1 MKENYLPL
9 NLQFF
14 ADGEE
19 PTGALEMENAEPSE
33 PTTEELTPNTEP
45 STEPT
50 GNEPTPQDDTP
61 PTSVQS
67 SEDDARYA
75 AARRRAEMDYQ
86 EKQKQTDNWYA
97 TKFAGYANPITNQP
111 IRSEQDYRDAL
122 DAQEVVKQ
130 RQELQS
136 KGIDPDMLSQI
147 VNQQVESNPVVRQ
160 AQEVMQRTIQKQ
172 SDQMITEDIKEI
184 MRIDPSIKGIE
195 DIAKLPNIG
204 QILNLTREK
213 GLNFSEAFKLANMD
227 SLINNKAVSA
237 KQAAINN
244 IKGTQHLNATNN
256 INSASDSSVD
266 IPSSELSNWQDAY
279 PNLSMA
285 ELKKKYNQTL

>member
-1 MKENYLPL
+1 MEKKLYPL

-19 PTGALEMENAEPSE
+19 LGANETDTADQSE
-33 PTTEELTPNTEP
+33 VATEEQTTDTEP
-45 STEPT
+45 SEPT

-61 PTSVQS
+61 PTPVQS
-67 SEDDARYA
+67 PED
-75 AARRRAEMDYQ
+75 
-86 EKQKQTDNWYA
+86 N
-97 TKFAGYANPITNQP
+97 TKFATARRQAEREFTERQKSVDLEYQRRFSGYVNPLTNQP
-111 IRSEQDYRDAL
+111 IRSQKDYLDAL

-130 RQELQS
+130 RQELQE

-147 VNQQVESNPVVRQ
+147 VSRQVENNPVVRQ

-184 MRIDPSIKGIE
+184 MRIDPSINGIE

-266 IPSSELSNWQDAY
+266 IPSSELTNWQDAY

>member
-1 MKENYLPL
+1 MQAKQSQVDNY
-9 NLQFF
+9 
-14 ADGEE
+14 
-19 PTGALEMENAEPSE
+19 
-33 PTTEELTPNTEP
+33 
-45 STEPT
+45 
-50 GNEPTPQDDTP
+50 
-61 PTSVQS
+61 
-67 SEDDARYA
+67 
-75 AARRRAEMDYQ
+75 
-86 EKQKQTDNWYA
+86 YA
-97 TKFAGYANPITNQP
+97 TKFAGYTNPLTNQP

-122 DAQEVVKQ
+122 DAQEVVQQ

-160 AQEVMQRTIQKQ
+160 AQEVMQRTINDQ
-172 SDQMITEDIKEI
+172 SNQMITEDLKEI
-184 MRIDPSIKGIE
+184 MRIDPSVKSID
-195 DIAKLPNIG
+195 DIAKLPNVS
-204 QILNLTREK
+204 QILSLTQTGMR
-213 GLNFSEAFKLANMD
+213 FSDAYKVANMD
-227 SLINNKAVSA
+227 SLINNKAGAA

-266 IPSSELSNWQDAY
+266 IPSSELTNWQDAY

>member
-1 MKENYLPL
+1 MKENILPL

-19 PTGALEMENAEPSE
+19 LGENVVETAEPSE
-33 PTTEELTPNTEP
+33 PTTEESTTETEP
-45 STEPT
+45 SEPT
-50 GNEPTPQDDTP
+50 QQDDTQQ
-61 PTSVQS
+61 TSVQS
-67 SEDDARYA
+67 TEDNAKFA
-75 AARRRAEMDYQ
+75 AARRQAEREFQ
-86 EKQKQTDNWYA
+86 AKQSQVDNYYA
-97 TKFAGYANPITNQP
+97 TKFAGYTNPLTNQP

-160 AQEVMQRTIQKQ
+160 AQEVMQRTINDQ
-172 SDQMITEDIKEI
+172 SNQMITEDLKEI
-184 MRIDPSIKGIE
+184 MRIDPSVKSID
-195 DIAKLPNIG
+195 DIAKLPNVS
-204 QILNLTREK
+204 QILSLTQTGMR
-213 GLNFSEAFKLANMD
+213 FSDAYKVANMD
-227 SLINNKAVSA
+227 SLINNKAGAA

-244 IKGTQHLNATNN
+244 MKGTQHLNATNN